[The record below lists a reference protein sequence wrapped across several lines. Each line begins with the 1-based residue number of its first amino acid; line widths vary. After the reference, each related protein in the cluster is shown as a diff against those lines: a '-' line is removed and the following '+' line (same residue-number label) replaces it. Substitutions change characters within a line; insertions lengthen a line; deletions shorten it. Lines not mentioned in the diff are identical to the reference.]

1 MKFTDP
7 LRNDGTRKIVISEVL
22 YQESPLIEA
31 ILMFIY
37 YISKNILFVGL
48 LISLMSTITLTMP
61 IKGILFDKYNPNSVA
76 KISKLLANGCYLLVA
91 ILSFLYTLPYSIYF
105 IIIFLFIGLN
115 IESLAGFILGEW
127 IKENAKEEDTN
138 IIFSFSFTL
147 TTIIGAIVM
156 LLVGILAETYGLIVI
171 QIYITIYVIL
181 QYIRLLIISSIK
193 INRNKVRTSKI
204 YFRTGIKDIRL
215 LLLTFSA
222 VIFYFIASGTSV
234 VIVNIIDKIGNFFE
248 VYGIY
253 SSLSYFIASFGGYLA
268 SLTFTKKI
276 SHLFLFPL
284 IYSGISFLLLYFPST
299 LSIWIFTLVSSLSMA
314 IFSLNYYS
322 ILNIIVSQEQYGIQT
337 GFSNAMQSIGSLVSP
352 LIFSSVIELF
362 SLSGIIIIVAFFVLI
377 CLATLAI
384 FSKL

>member
-193 INRNKVRTSKI
+193 
-204 YFRTGIKDIRL
+204 
-215 LLLTFSA
+215 
-222 VIFYFIASGTSV
+222 
-234 VIVNIIDKIGNFFE
+234 
-248 VYGIY
+248 
-253 SSLSYFIASFGGYLA
+253 
-268 SLTFTKKI
+268 
-276 SHLFLFPL
+276 
-284 IYSGISFLLLYFPST
+284 
-299 LSIWIFTLVSSLSMA
+299 
-314 IFSLNYYS
+314 
-322 ILNIIVSQEQYGIQT
+322 
-337 GFSNAMQSIGSLVSP
+337 
-352 LIFSSVIELF
+352 
-362 SLSGIIIIVAFFVLI
+362 
-377 CLATLAI
+377 
-384 FSKL
+384 